1 MLKHFGMANTKFKYT
16 DHTALKTQAVMGQ
29 SLTSQTVPVNG
40 HEKSGKNREVLSDE
54 LHSKPDISRRDILLC
69 SG

>member
-40 HEKSGKNREVLSDE
+40 HEKSGKSREVLSE
-54 LHSKPDISRRDILLC
+54 
-69 SG
+69 